1 LFFAARQAMGYSV
14 RSGCMRFKFAALLLM
29 AIPAVAVAQSP
40 APGPG
45 AFPALP
51 PIGLPLPPIGL
62 PLPPIG
68 LSPATDPHSRTG
80 GNRPPRGLD
89 NQQLGLGSRRP
100 FRSQPTVVYF
110 VPTIGWGY
118 PFGAQTLGASVP
130 GTPTPDRRYE
140 RLTGSVRLD
149 VQPAGMLQFYVDGY
163 YVGTANDTNG
173 ELELEAGPH
182 TIEIR
187 APGYETLSFDV
198 RITAQRLI
206 TYRGALTPMQP
217 PTDPVQDPNPPQPET
232 PAPPTTIYFIPG
244 CYLGNVP
251 PEKVA
256 LPADCDLSK
265 LITRKP

>member
-1 LFFAARQAMGYSV
+1 
-14 RSGCMRFKFAALLLM
+14 MRLTFAALVLM
-29 AIPAVAVAQSP
+29 AIPAVAAAQSP
-40 APGPG
+40 APAPR
-45 AFPALP
+45 AFPPLP

-62 PLPPIG
+62 PLQPLG
-68 LSPATDPHSRTG
+68 LPAITDTHSRSQ
-80 GNRPPRGLD
+80 PARGLET
-89 NQQLGLGSRRP
+89 QHLGLGSRRP
-100 FRSQPTVVYF
+100 FRSRPTVVYF
-110 VPTIGWGY
+110 VPTFGWGY
-118 PFGAQTLGASVP
+118 QFGPQTTTLGASVP
-130 GTPTPDRRYE
+130 GTPTVDRRYE

-163 YVGTANDTNG
+163 YVGTANDFNG

-198 RITAQRLI
+198 RIAAQRLI
-206 TYRGALTPMQP
+206 TYRGALTPIQP
-217 PTDPVQDPNPPQPET
+217 APDPVQDPDPPQADA
-232 PAPPTTIYFIPG
+232 PAPPPTTIYFIPG

-251 PEKVA
+251 PEKVT